1 MNLEQNVSNARQR
14 ERKATKISVYSR
26 GNELIPN
33 YKHARAEQC
42 ALRQNRNHTGSFRF
56 RLSAKSMSDVSQ

>member
-1 MNLEQNVSNARQR
+1 MNLKQNVSNPRQR
-14 ERKATKISVYSR
+14 EGKTAEISMHSR

-33 YKHARAEQC
+33 YKDTRAEQC
-42 ALRQNRNHTGSFRF
+42 TLRQNRNHTGSFRF